1 MFRKVPIRK
10 ISIRRGCQGRRSFVR
25 PACGFAFAALLALSV
40 SGPAAAQSY
49 PAKTIKLVVP
59 FGPGGPT
66 DVAARLASQIIQ
78 SNLGQ
83 SVVIENRPG
92 AGGAI
97 GTRSVAAADPD
108 GYTLLLG
115 TVATLGALPAVTKN
129 PGFDPVQSFAPVAK
143 LTESTAV
150 LVVPP
155 SLPAN
160 TLGELIAFAKANP
173 GKLNFASAGIG
184 NQTHLNAE
192 VFRARAGIDIVHV
205 PYKSGAEMVTAVLGN
220 QVQIS
225 FTDISILL
233 PLIRDGKVKPLAITG
248 PKRHPALPEIPT
260 LVESRIDHVA
270 TFWTGV
276 VAPAGTPEPIVT
288 ALNGAINSGLMTAG
302 VRETLERIGGAP
314 SPISP
319 AEFKTYI
326 AAELQKWKDAIA
338 AAGIVPE

>member
-1 MFRKVPIRK
+1 MEEGMTEKVPIGNSRQL
-10 ISIRRGCQGRRSFVR
+10 GC
-25 PACGFAFAALLALSV
+25 ACRNLAACLAAALLVLIV
-40 SGPAAAQSY
+40 RGPVVAQTY
-49 PAKTIKLVVP
+49 PAKSSKLVVP
-59 FGPGGPT
+59 FGPARPT
-66 DVAARLASQIIQ
+66 DVAARLASSIIQ

-92 AGGAI
+92 AGGAL
-97 GTRSVAAADPD
+97 GTRSVATAHPD

-115 TVATLGALPAVTKN
+115 TVATLGALPALVKN

-155 SLPAN
+155 SLSAN
-160 TLGELIAFAKANP
+160 TLGELIALAKPNP
-173 GKLNFASAGIG
+173 GKLNYASAGIG

-205 PYKSGAEMVTAVLGN
+205 PYKSGAEMVTAVLSE
-220 QVQIS
+220 QVQIA

-233 PLIRDGKVKPLAITG
+233 PLIKEGKVKPLAVTASR
-248 PKRHPALPEIPT
+248 RHSALPEIPT
-260 LVESRIDHVA
+260 LVESGIDHVA

-276 VAPAGTPEPIVT
+276 VAPADTPAAVVNT
-288 ALNGAINSGLMTAG
+288 LNASINGGLLTPG
-302 VRETLERIGGAP
+302 VRDTLDRIGAAP

-319 AEFKTYI
+319 PEFKTFI
-326 AAELQKWKDAIA
+326 AAELQKWKDALK
-338 AAGIVPE
+338 AAGISPE

>member
-1 MFRKVPIRK
+1 MVKKVPIGK
-10 ISIRRGCQGRRSFVR
+10 IRRLGYARLGSA
-25 PACGFAFAALLALSV
+25 ACLAAALLVLIV
-40 SGPAAAQSY
+40 HRPAAAQNY
-49 PAKTIKLVVP
+49 PAKSIKLVVP

-66 DVAARLASQIIQ
+66 DVAARLASLIIQ

-92 AGGAI
+92 AGGAL
-97 GTRSVAAADPD
+97 GTRSVASADPD

-129 PGFDPVQSFAPVAK
+129 PGFDPVRSFAPVAK

-150 LVVPP
+150 LVVPLQL
-155 SLPAN
+155 SAN
-160 TLGELIAFAKANP
+160 TLPELIALAKANP
-173 GKLNFASAGIG
+173 GKLNYASAGVG

-205 PYKSGAEMVTAVLGN
+205 PYKSGAEMVTAVLSN

-233 PLIRDGKVKPLAITG
+233 PLIKEGKVKPLAITG
-248 PKRHPALPEIPT
+248 PGRHPALPEIPT
-260 LVESRIDHVA
+260 LIESGIGHVA

-276 VAPAGTPEPIVT
+276 VAPADTPLPVVNT
-288 ALNGAINSGLMTAG
+288 LNASINSGLMTPG
-302 VRETLERIGGAP
+302 VRDTLDRVGASP

-319 AEFKTYI
+319 PEFKTFI
-326 AAELQKWKDAIA
+326 AAELQKWKDALQ
-338 AAGIVPE
+338 AAGISPE